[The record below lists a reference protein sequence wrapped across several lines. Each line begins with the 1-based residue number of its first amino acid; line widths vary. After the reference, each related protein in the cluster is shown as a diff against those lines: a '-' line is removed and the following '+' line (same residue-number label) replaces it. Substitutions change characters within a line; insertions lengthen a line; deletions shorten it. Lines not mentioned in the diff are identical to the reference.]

1 MRPRR
6 LLRYAAAL
14 TLAGVVL
21 LLLVLTGWR
30 PLWDAER
37 AVVAAL
43 HRTAV
48 GEPGWTHANRVLTDW
63 VWDPVTM
70 RLLAAASAAVL
81 LARRM
86 VRAAAWVATAT
97 LTGLGA
103 QNALKALVGR
113 ERPVFPDPVDS
124 AHFHAFPSGH
134 VMTATIVCAVLL
146 VLGLREGRAGRR
158 GPQVGLW
165 AIAAV
170 SVLGVG
176 FTRVYLGV
184 HWPADVV
191 AGWLFGGAVA
201 AVTAVPFLPL
211 DRRRPPTRGTVG
223 SPEPG
228 STTTAP
234 GFSSEGSAG

>member
-1 MRPRR
+1 MRPPR

-37 AVVAAL
+37 AVVNAL

-70 RLLAAASAAVL
+70 RLLAAACAAVL

-97 LTGLGA
+97 LTGFVA

-113 ERPVFPDPVDS
+113 DRPVFPDPVDS

-134 VMTATIVCAVLL
+134 VMTATVVCAVLL
-146 VLGLREGRAGRR
+146 VLALRETRAGRR
-158 GPQVGLW
+158 GPRAVLW
-165 AIAAV
+165 TLAAV

-184 HWPADVV
+184 HWPADVI

-201 AVTAVPFLPL
+201 AATAVPFLPL
-211 DRRRPPTRGTVG
+211 HRRRPATRGTPRT
-223 SPEPG
+223 PEAA
-228 STTTAP
+228 TTANSP
-234 GFSSEGSAG
+234 AFGERTG

>member
-1 MRPRR
+1 M
-6 LLRYAAAL
+6 RYAAAL
-14 TLAGVVL
+14 TLAGLVL

-37 AVVAAL
+37 AVVTAL

-81 LARRM
+81 LVRRRI
-86 VRAAAWVATAT
+86 RAAAWVATAT
-97 LTGLGA
+97 LAGFAA

-113 ERPVFPDPVDS
+113 DRPVFPDPVDS

-146 VLGLREGRAGRR
+146 VLALRGPRAGRR
-158 GPQVGLW
+158 GPRAVLW
-165 AIAAV
+165 ALAAV

-184 HWPADVV
+184 HWPADVI

-201 AVTAVPFLPL
+201 AATAVPFLPPH
-211 DRRRPPTRGTVG
+211 RRRPGTRGTAPT
-223 SPEPG
+223 PEAK
-228 STTTAP
+228 TTATGP
-234 GFSSEGSAG
+234 AFEERTG